1 MNNVSLVGR
10 LTKDPELR
18 TISTGNTTCSFS
30 IAVNRQ
36 FTNAN
41 GEREA
46 DFINCVVW
54 GKQAENLAKYC
65 TKGSQVAV
73 TGRIQ
78 TRNYDG
84 QDGRKVYVTEVV
96 ATNITFLTPKG
107 SNDGNTYNS
116 NQGNYNN
123 YGAPSIG
130 DNQNYGPVPS
140 FDDVPNANI
149 NNNPMETTDL
159 TEDPFKDFGSEVVL
173 SDDDLPF

>member
-18 TISTGNTTCSFS
+18 SVSDGRAVVNVN
-30 IAVNRQ
+30 IAINRT

-46 DFINCVVW
+46 DFIPVVVW
-54 GKQAENLAKYC
+54 NRQAENLAKYC
-65 TKGSQVAV
+65 SKGSQVAV

-78 TRNYDG
+78 TRSYDHS
-84 QDGRKVYVTEVV
+84 DGTKRYVTEVLAESV
-96 ATNITFLTPKG
+96 TFLSSK
-107 SNDGNTYNS
+107 NDGTSNTYNT
-116 NQGNYNN
+116 QG
-123 YGAPSIG
+123 
-130 DNQNYGPVPS
+130 Q
-140 FDDVPNANI
+140 
-149 NNNPMETTDL
+149 NNNEMPTSDL

>member
-18 TISTGNTTCSFS
+18 TVSTGNTTCSFTV
-30 IAVNRQ
+30 AVNRQ

-41 GEREA
+41 GERET

-54 GKQAENLAKYC
+54 GKQAENLAKFC
-65 TKGSQVAV
+65 TKGSQIGV

-84 QDGRKVYVTEVV
+84 QDGKRVYVTEVV
-96 ATNITFLTPKG
+96 ATNINFLSSK
-107 SNDGNTYNS
+107 NNTETNS
-116 NQGNYNN
+116 NGFTPYNN
-123 YGAPSIG
+123 GAE
-130 DNQNYGPVPS
+130 PS
-140 FDDVPNANI
+140 FDDVPNTNVNSPI
-149 NNNPMETTDL
+149 ETTDL

>member
-18 TISTGNTTCSFS
+18 TASTGNSSVMFTL
-30 IAVNRQ
+30 AVTRQ
-36 FTNAN
+36 FTNAA

-54 GKQAENLAKYC
+54 GKSAENLAKYC
-65 TKGSQVAV
+65 TKGSQIAV
-73 TGRIQ
+73 SGRIQ

-96 ATNITFLTPKG
+96 ANNITFLSPKG
-107 SNDGNTYNS
+107 SNDGSTYT

-123 YGAPSIG
+123 NYGAPSFEG
-130 DNQNYGPVPS
+130 NQNYGPVPS
-140 FDDVPNANI
+140 FEEAQNYSNV
-149 NNNPMETTDL
+149 NNQMGTDL